1 MRRSMVAAAV
11 VAAIVY
17 RRWWLKGRPVKS
29 GLTAYASAADAVSR
43 PAMAPARGK
52 GHRCRG
58 AQRTIIACWLG
69 AALGTGDH
77 HDVCRSHRP
86 TAPRRLA
93 DRDRGPAVVDCRMVE
108 RAGPRQAGEG
118 VAAQRRARIAAGGS
132 GLVGQRALAERGKFG
147 EFLAG
152 GIDVG
157 ALALEGVG
165 DRTPQGRVGDEMCRV
180 RTGRQIAAGKL
191 VLALGAGL
199 DPRQPMRNGK
209 LDRLVVADLEMQTGV
224 VLDGAPIAPIE
235 TVATDQMQ

>member
-29 GLTAYASAADAVSR
+29 GLTAFASAADTVSR
-43 PAMAPARGK
+43 PAMAPALGK
-52 GHRCRG
+52 
-58 AQRTIIACWLG
+58 AIAVQERKGPSSRAGWR
-69 AALGTGDH
+69 ALGTGDH

-118 VAAQRRARIAAGGS
+118 VAAQRRARVAAAGS

-157 ALALEGVG
+157 ALALEVVG
-165 DRTPQGRVGDEMCRV
+165 DRTPQGRVGDERCRV

-224 VLDGAPIAPIE
+224 VLDGAPIAPVE